1 MSDFIGTPRA
11 ASLRDSEWVR
21 TSFLLAEDN
30 IKGKTEEERAD
41 LLQWRLE
48 TTASQKWTNSRLG
61 GNFTINT
68 IPQYTRYSDIRIK
81 GMALRNHQGDLEQ
94 NLGMGRFHSEQMD
107 DAQQIIHM
115 QFGQPEYNGM
125 LSFFTSF
132 FDGDAS
138 IMASEGRGTIF
149 YYLGRAAG
157 LIISIATVVRFPV
170 YILGGFAARYFLG
183 MPSSKYYYMV
193 PRMPLY
199 WNRVNMIANHIAV
212 NMGLVPRVWDTED
225 GAAAK
230 DKTRPEDDPYVQYA
244 YRNARDIFNKDG
256 GINVYAVANK
266 AQRMADNYY
275 NALIQA
281 AEETGN
287 TESYENPGT
296 IKGMAEKMRAVASTP
311 IRDDGPRP
319 FNQYLEEYHDSA
331 IGNMKYRRTDSV
343 TNSDISE
350 HQQAGQA
357 EGTETKADNKPS
369 NFGSLRDKYLPT
381 DANDPSEQPGAVS
394 SFFNGIGEA
403 LIPGYGKEDGFFD
416 YWMAN
421 RRDGSDYVSFRVNFE
436 GTVSESFS
444 NGVRDSDISQKFNGF
459 SNTARSARFTFSEG
473 KTGIAPLDWVT
484 GAATDLF
491 AGALDGIHM
500 GGLLSLAG
508 SAFVDIPKHWENSTV
523 SLPTT
528 SYTIELRAP
537 YGNKLSRF
545 MNLYVPLA
553 CLLAGTLPISTG
565 KQSYTSPFLCN
576 LFSRGRAHVRLGMIE
591 SLTITRGA
599 GNMGWNKNNECLG
612 IDISISVVDLSSI
625 AHMPLDTGSLNP
637 LKGVF
642 DEDNMFND
650 YMAVLGNLS
659 LADQTYPLRK
669 LALALTRKREQYDSF
684 FSKAHF
690 ANAMD
695 NFWPTRVAG
704 QVTSFFMRATERSLG
719 R

>member
-1 MSDFIGTPRA
+1 MSDFIGTPRSA
-11 ASLRDSEWVR
+11 DLRDAGWVR
-21 TSFLLAEDN
+21 SSFLLAEDN
-30 IKGKTEEERAD
+30 IAGQTDEERAET
-41 LLQWRLE
+41 LQWRLE
-48 TTASQKWTNSRLG
+48 TSASQKWTNSRLG

-68 IPQYTRYSDIRIK
+68 IPQYTRYADIRIRGLNIK
-81 GMALRNHQGDLEQ
+81 AHQGDKEN

-107 DAQQIIHM
+107 DAQQIIHL

-138 IMASEGRGTIF
+138 VMASEGRGSIF

-157 LIISIATVVRFPV
+157 LVVSIATVLRFPKF
-170 YILGGFAARYFLG
+170 IMAGFGAKFLLGH
-183 MPSSKYYYMV
+183 PSSKYYYMV

-199 WNRVNMIANHIAV
+199 WNRVNLIANHIAV
-212 NMGLVPRVWDTED
+212 NMGLVPRVWDSET
-225 GAAAK
+225 GAAVE
-230 DKTRPEDDPYVQYA
+230 DKTLTNEKGYVEYA
-244 YRNARDIFNKDG
+244 HRNSPDIFNADG

-266 AQRMADNYY
+266 AQRIADDYY
-275 NALIQA
+275 NALLEAGENAQSTTEL
-281 AEETGN
+281 AERLR
-287 TESYENPGT
+287 
-296 IKGMAEKMRAVASTP
+296 IVASS
-311 IRDDGPRP
+311 PRKGKDPQP
-319 FNQYLEEYHDSA
+319 FNEYLEEFHDSV
-331 IGNMKYRRTDSV
+331 IGNMTNRRTDA
-343 TNSDISE
+343 ISKTDVSE
-350 HQQAGQA
+350 IQTAGQA
-357 EGTETKADNKPS
+357 EGTETTPDNKPS
-369 NFGSLRDKYLPT
+369 NFGSVRPKFLPEAIT
-381 DANDPSEQPGAVS
+381 KAANAVVGAV
-394 SFFNGIGEA
+394 NTVAEA
-403 LIPGYGKEDGFFD
+403 LIPGYGNNDGFVDYWIANREDGSNF
-416 YWMAN
+416 
-421 RRDGSDYVSFRVNFE
+421 VSFRVNYE
-436 GTVSESFS
+436 GTIQESFS

-459 SNTARSARFTFSEG
+459 SNTARSSRFTFSEG

-545 MNLYVPLA
+545 TNLYVPLA

-565 KQSYTSPFLCN
+565 KQSYASPFLCS

-625 AHMPLDTGSLNP
+625 AHMPIDAGSLLP
-637 LKGVF
+637 YKGVF
-642 DEDNMFND
+642 DEDNMFSD

-669 LALALTRKREQYDSF
+669 LALALTRKREQYDTF
-684 FSKAHF
+684 FTKAHF

-704 QVTSFFMRATERSLG
+704 QVTGFFMRATERSLG

>member
-11 ASLRDSEWVR
+11 AALRDSGWIR

-30 IKGKTEEERAD
+30 IKGKTDEERAD

-61 GNFTINT
+61 GNFSINT
-68 IPQYTRYSDIRIK
+68 IPQYTRYADIRIK
-81 GMALRNHQGDLEQ
+81 GLALSQHQGDTEQ

-115 QFGQPEYNGM
+115 QFGMPEYNGM

-157 LIISIATVVRFPV
+157 LVVSIAVILRFPV
-170 YILGGFAARYFLG
+170 FIMSGFAAKFIFSS
-183 MPSSKYYYMV
+183 PSSKYYYMV

-199 WNRVNMIANHIAV
+199 WNRVNMIANHLAV
-212 NMGLVPRVWDTED
+212 NMGLVPRVWDGDE
-225 GAAAK
+225 GAAVK
-230 DKTRPEDDPYVQYA
+230 DRTLSSDDAYVQYA
-244 YRNARDIFNKDG
+244 YRNAPDIFNKDG
-256 GINVYAVANK
+256 GVNVYAIANK
-266 AQRMADNYY
+266 AQRIANNYY
-275 NALIQA
+275 NALKEA
-281 AEETGN
+281 AEVEGGDLP
-287 TESYENPGT
+287 SL
-296 IKGMAEKMRAVASTP
+296 AERLRKVASTP
-311 IRDDGPRP
+311 IKAEAPKP
-319 FNQYLEEYHDSA
+319 FNEYLEEYHNSV
-331 IGNMKYRRTDSV
+331 IGNMQYRRTDAI
-343 TNSDISE
+343 TNTDISE
-350 HQQAGQA
+350 QQTAGQA
-357 EGTETKADNKPS
+357 EGTETKPDNKPS
-369 NFGSLRDKYLPT
+369 NFGSARPKYLPT
-381 DANDPSEQPGAVS
+381 DSNAPENQPGAIS
-394 SFFNGIGEA
+394 SALNAIGEA
-403 LIPGYGKEDGFFD
+403 LIPGYGNNDGFFD
-416 YWMAN
+416 YWVAN
-421 RRDGSDYVSFRVNFE
+421 RRDGSDYISFRVNYE
-436 GTVSESFS
+436 GTVNESFS

-508 SAFVDIPKHWENSTV
+508 SAFVDIPKHWDNSTV

-537 YGNKLSRF
+537 YGNKVSRY
-545 MNLYVPLA
+545 MNLYIPLA

-612 IDISISVVDLSSI
+612 IDVSLSVVDLSSI
-625 AHMPLDTGSLNP
+625 AHMPMDPGSLNP
-637 LKGVF
+637 LKGLF

-690 ANAMD
+690 ASALD
-695 NFWPTRVAG
+695 NFWPTRVIG
-704 QVTSFFMRATERSLG
+704 QITGLAMRASERTLG